1 VNCGDAVEFLTDY
14 TNGYVICPL
23 CGVVQPEQVIDE
35 GKEWRDFATEDGTSH
50 ERSRAERV
58 DEEFHSL
65 GTEISP
71 TNFGSNALSATA
83 KTLTKYSKI
92 AASSEISRS
101 EQNLKEAYIKI
112 NELCELLHLNDIV
125 KEDAKRIMRDFAH
138 KRNKNTKGYKKDAFA
153 VAVLL
158 LACKHAHSGRTL
170 KNLARTTSI
179 PETDIKKFYKLL
191 LRDPQLVQRQSD
203 QDIRQEISQLVETF
217 CKKLDLGWTIIKDVQ
232 EIASKSIELLEGKKP
247 ASVAAAAI
255 LYVMKRD
262 DLKERR
268 GEIATIA
275 GISPNTL
282 RNVFTELKNAGD
294 LPGGNY
300 YQVD

>member
-1 VNCGDAVEFLTDY
+1 
-14 TNGYVICPL
+14 
-23 CGVVQPEQVIDE
+23 
-35 GKEWRDFATEDGTSH
+35 
-50 ERSRAERV
+50 
-58 DEEFHSL
+58 
-65 GTEISP
+65 
-71 TNFGSNALSATA
+71 
-83 KTLTKYSKI
+83 
-92 AASSEISRS
+92 
-101 EQNLKEAYIKI
+101 
-112 NELCELLHLNDIV
+112 
-125 KEDAKRIMRDFAH
+125 
-138 KRNKNTKGYKKDAFA
+138 
-153 VAVLL
+153 
-158 LACKHAHSGRTL
+158 
-170 KNLARTTSI
+170 
-179 PETDIKKFYKLL
+179 
-191 LRDPQLVQRQSD
+191 
-203 QDIRQEISQLVETF
+203 LVETF